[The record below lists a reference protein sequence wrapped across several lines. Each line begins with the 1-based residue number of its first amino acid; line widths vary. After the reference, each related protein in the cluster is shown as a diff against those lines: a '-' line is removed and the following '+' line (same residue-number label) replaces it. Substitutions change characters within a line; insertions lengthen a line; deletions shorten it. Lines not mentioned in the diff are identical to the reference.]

1 MVSSVCLRENTRE
14 CRPVSARIP
23 VVEKR
28 PIYLN
33 KSYQQVYSHP
43 DRSHAV
49 QLCHK
54 YVALIGRADT
64 QIWPRRLR
72 PSDSEQWYEFLTQE
86 SCASKGMG
94 KRDTRPRSAPIK
106 NRSFNEPSPV
116 RRVSETIARSTAR
129 VSVES
134 CTLAM
139 PAGASSRLRR
149 WPACSGCT
157 DFGVSSVFSRVPARH
172 RCSWYRGGKG
182 AADLPS
188 LGCSILLAD
197 GVGTGKGNPLGYP
210 IWEAPNAPPLRSLAS
225 KYVAIAP

>member
-1 MVSSVCLRENTRE
+1 MTHSGTDHRSNA
-14 CRPVSARIP
+14 PV
-23 VVEKR
+23 K
-28 PIYLN
+28 N
-33 KSYQQVYSHP
+33 GWFCGM
-43 DRSHAV
+43 SHA
-49 QLCHK
+49 
-54 YVALIGRADT
+54 A
-64 QIWPRRLR
+64 
-72 PSDSEQWYEFLTQE
+72 
-86 SCASKGMG
+86 
-94 KRDTRPRSAPIK
+94 
-106 NRSFNEPSPV
+106 
-116 RRVSETIARSTAR
+116 RVSDTIAWSTAL

-157 DFGVSSVFSRVPARH
+157 DFGVSSVFSRAPARH

-182 AADLPS
+182 AADLPG

-197 GVGTGKGNPLGYP
+197 GSVHFLSNEADNSADPHAGGVGTGKGNPLGYP